1 MTDPRIAHDGG
12 AEPLVFGGRMMRR
25 GDRVGPYVFE
35 REIGSGGMARVL
47 LARDPA
53 GNPVA
58 LKVLRANRFDTGLA
72 RFRREFHA
80 LSRISHPNIIRVDA
94 YGDLHGHPYIAM
106 EYVDGPDLHTVV
118 RSLRHSADE
127 VRFQRVEDILVQLC
141 RALAAIHRRGLVHRD
156 LKPSNV
162 LLTRDGVCKLT
173 DFGIVKDLDPSNNPQ
188 LSTTLVGTW
197 AYTSP
202 EHIMGHAVD
211 HRSDLYSLGVILF
224 ALLTGKR
231 PFVADN
237 MAGYLEMHR
246 DRAAP
251 RASAVRAGVPEHL
264 DAICARLLEKAPR
277 DRFQSAQEILY
288 RLDADDPAPDV
299 QNPRAWEPPLVGN
312 HDAIVIVEEAIH
324 ALTGGRGSLVRVFGE
339 DGSGKSRMLE
349 HAIDQARMLGLPF
362 HHHAFRSDAPVF
374 TVAVQIARELIRELP
389 DGEGGDIRRLVLAW
403 SEGSSLRGDTRYA
416 LYDAL
421 REALAWALH
430 DRPRLLLLDDVHE
443 AAPQELDLVRY
454 LTRSLVDG
462 PNLPLLVIKAGRRMI
477 GSVAADQGNVP
488 VHEARLVPLSLQ
500 DLRVLVASLI
510 GPGRAAEQIADRL
523 HTETE
528 GNAFFATEFLRSLI
542 SRHIIVR
549 TASGWK
555 LALDAEELAQ
565 AHLEIPPGIRQML
578 RRRLDALPAPE
589 VEVLEVL
596 AFGGQP
602 VSLDVLHAALGRPEE
617 EGLLQRL
624 DHLIEADLVRELR
637 RGDDLSY
644 ELVHRT
650 ISEIVGRDVPERR
663 KREVHARIA
672 TAMEEHS
679 LHDPEA
685 LEVIGEHWRK
695 AGEAGKAYEN
705 LVVAAARLVERSMAE
720 PAWALAEKAAAVELA
735 AQADL
740 PPGTWA
746 ELRMEH
752 LRARAVALQNRGN
765 WEEAT
770 AVTSEL
776 VGVAQDLGDDRSL
789 CRARLERARVLRQ
802 RGEKEASREDAE
814 SALRLARKL
823 HYRQGVAAALHNLA
837 GLAWVEGDL
846 DECEK
851 LTHEGLLVAQ
861 GTPLAAE
868 RARLQLTYALSIG
881 LRGQLSSAIRNL
893 TEAEGLFRELRM
905 QPQRV
910 LALANLSEMLGWQGE
925 GEDAFTRA
933 DEAVRL
939 SEALAYKL
947 GLLVALR
954 ARGMARVDLEQPVEA
969 RADLLRARALA
980 AEIDVHEE
988 ELASAVALVRLS
1000 LACAD
1005 TVGALQHGARALDAA
1020 ARRDPEHYL
1029 PLLQAL
1035 LARALATRRPKA
1047 AEALLLAA
1055 TERQGPAGAPRQ
1067 AQILLEVAR
1076 ATLALG
1082 DKSAAI
1088 ELAERLVRDRAFR
1101 SFRRLQI
1108 EARALLANATTGEV
1122 AQQHRRLGA
1131 ELTREDTDTSVM
1143 ARSDE
1148 RPVRREVADA
1158 QAPRRDATD
1167 GMRKRDTTGSTEH
1180 PRGG

>member
-1 MTDPRIAHDGG
+1 MNDPRVSHDGG
-12 AEPLVFGGRMMRR
+12 SEPLVFGGRMLRR

-35 REIGSGGMARVL
+35 REVGGGGMARVL
-47 LARDPA
+47 LARGPN
-53 GNPVA
+53 GEPVA

-118 RSLRHSADE
+118 RSLRHATDE

-246 DRAAP
+246 DRPAP
-251 RASAVRAGVPEHL
+251 RASAVREGVPEHL

-277 DRFQSAQEILY
+277 DRFQSAREILY

-299 QNPRAWEPPLVGN
+299 QNPRAWEPPFVGN
-312 HDAIVIVEEAIH
+312 AAALETVEEAIH
-324 ALTGGRGSLVRVFGE
+324 ALTGGRASVVRVVGE
-339 DGSGKSRMLE
+339 DGSGKSRLLE

-374 TVAVQIARELIRELP
+374 SVAVQLARELVRELP
-389 DGEGGDIRRLVLAW
+389 DGEGGDIRRLVMAW
-403 SEGSSLRGDTRYA
+403 TEGSALRGDTRYA

-421 REALAWALH
+421 REALGWALRDH
-430 DRPRLLLLDDVHE
+430 PRLLLFDDVHE

-454 LTRSLVDG
+454 LARSLLDG
-462 PNLPLLVIKAGRRMI
+462 AGQPLLVMLAGRR
-477 GSVAADQGNVP
+477 SAAAMEAVDVP
-488 VHEARLVPLSLQ
+488 VHEARLVPLTLA
-500 DLRVLVASLI
+500 DLRSLVGSLI
-510 GPGRAAEQIADRL
+510 GPGRAAEQIAQRL
-523 HTETE
+523 HAETE

-602 VSLDVLHAALGRPEE
+602 VSLDVLHAALGRPDEE
-617 EGLLQRL
+617 ELLQRL
-624 DHLIEADLVRELR
+624 DHLIEAELVRELR

-650 ISEIVGRDVPERR
+650 ISEIVGRDVPERTR
-663 KREVHARIA
+663 REVHARLASAI
-672 TAMEEHS
+672 EENS
-679 LHDPEA
+679 LHEAEA

-705 LVVAAARLVERSMAE
+705 LVIAAARLVERSMAE
-720 PAWALAEKAAAVELA
+720 PAWALSEKAAAVELP
-735 AQADL
+735 AQAEL
-740 PPGTWA
+740 PAGTWA

-752 LRARAVALQNRGN
+752 LRTRAVALQNRGA

-776 VGVAQDLGDDRSL
+776 VAVAQDAGDDRSL

-802 RGEKEASREDAE
+802 RGERDLSRADAE

-837 GLAWVEGDL
+837 GLAWVDGDL

-881 LRGQLSSAIRNL
+881 LRGQLSAAIRNL

-910 LALANLSEMLGWQGE
+910 LSLANLSEMLVWQGE
-925 GEDAFTRA
+925 SEDALRRA

-939 SEALAYKL
+939 AEALAYKL

-954 ARGMARVDLEQPVEA
+954 ARGVARADMDEIVGA
-969 RADLLRARALA
+969 RADLLRARAMA
-980 AEIDVHEE
+980 AEVDVHEE
-988 ELASAVALVRLS
+988 ELAAAVALIRLT

-1005 TVGALQHGARALDAA
+1005 
-1020 ARRDPEHYL
+1020 
-1029 PLLQAL
+1029 
-1035 LARALATRRPKA
+1035 
-1047 AEALLLAA
+1047 
-1055 TERQGPAGAPRQ
+1055 
-1067 AQILLEVAR
+1067 
-1076 ATLALG
+1076 
-1082 DKSAAI
+1082 
-1088 ELAERLVRDRAFR
+1088 
-1101 SFRRLQI
+1101 
-1108 EARALLANATTGEV
+1108 
-1122 AQQHRRLGA
+1122 
-1131 ELTREDTDTSVM
+1131 
-1143 ARSDE
+1143 
-1148 RPVRREVADA
+1148 
-1158 QAPRRDATD
+1158 
-1167 GMRKRDTTGSTEH
+1167 
-1180 PRGG
+1180 